1 MLDLDAVV
9 GHPATIGVAMAVV
22 GNLAISAALNIQ
34 KYAHLRGRLVQAP
47 HSPVSAHAPLL
58 ATASPRLRRAL
69 VDLERGG
76 WDLDRGPPP
85 PADGAVIADYTS
97 QPLWW
102 AGVVL
107 MLLGETGNFMAY
119 GFAPASV
126 IAPLGTVTLV
136 SNAIIAPTC
145 LGETFR
151 RRDLVGMILAVVGT
165 VLIVTSSKS
174 TDVPLDPV
182 GLLDAILTPRFL
194 AYVAVTTSLLAL
206 LLRLYSKYHK
216 KTVLV
221 DLSLVAIFGGWTV
234 ISTKAISTLLNATQ
248 FQIFTF
254 PIFYPLLVIMIGTG
268 ILQIKYLNLALS
280 QFDATVVIPTQYVLF
295 TLSAILGSAML
306 YDDFDDREAGSVV
319 TFVFACLATF
329 LGVFLIG
336 SRRHHDPAVVPA
348 RSEYSAGDS
357 DDEDEGL
364 AHTNYRGAGSDSGIL
379 VHLGEDSARR

>member
-58 ATASPRLRRAL
+58 APSSPRMRRTP

-85 PADGAVIADYTS
+85 PTDGATIADYTS

-174 TDVPLDPV
+174 TDVPLDPA
-182 GLLDAILTPRFL
+182 GLLEAILTSRFL

-206 LLRLYSKYHK
+206 LFRLYSKYHK
-216 KTVLV
+216 KTVFV

-268 ILQIKYLNLALS
+268 ILQINTCSSRCRPSSAPPRSTTTLTTAPPDPLS
-280 QFDATVVIPTQYVLF
+280 
-295 TLSAILGSAML
+295 
-306 YDDFDDREAGSVV
+306 
-319 TFVFACLATF
+319 
-329 LGVFLIG
+329 
-336 SRRHHDPAVVPA
+336 
-348 RSEYSAGDS
+348 RS
-357 DDEDEGL
+357 
-364 AHTNYRGAGSDSGIL
+364 
-379 VHLGEDSARR
+379 SARAWPRSSACS